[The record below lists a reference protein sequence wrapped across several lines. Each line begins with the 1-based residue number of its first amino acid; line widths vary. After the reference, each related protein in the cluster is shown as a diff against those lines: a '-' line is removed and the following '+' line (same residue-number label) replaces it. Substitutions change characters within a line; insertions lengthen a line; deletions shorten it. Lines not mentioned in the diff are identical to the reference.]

1 MMFFKTVTAQMDKL
15 NPPVALEDPKN
26 ELSLSFIKNV
36 IVPLP
41 EYETNF
47 STVSYMQKECIC
59 IMYIQEFY
67 QHAEALWNDE
77 GVQKVYRRSDEYQLI
92 DCAS

>member
-1 MMFFKTVTAQMDKL
+1 MDKL
-15 NPPVALEDPKN
+15 YPPVALEDPKN

-47 STVSYMQKECIC
+47 STVSYMQKKNAFALCIYRSS
-59 IMYIQEFY
+59 ISMLKHYGMMKEFRKSIGD
-67 QHAEALWNDE
+67 QMN
-77 GVQKVYRRSDEYQLI
+77 I
-92 DCAS
+92 N